1 MNKEPFNYCQTD
13 AYVLHSCTKEI
24 DLDIGKKEESLS
36 NYRATLA
43 HKCCHSFKPN
53 SHFAQFWHPMWVP
66 TTSHNLLNSSTYP
79 GTAWWCLSWRLETWS
94 PVRRS
99 LSPTTTLSRRRPSG
113 IRYHS
118 HHTLRWPDH
127 PDLFQRVF
135 VLHSKSSGNLVC
147 SSERRPRPEW
157 AGDLRVVCQVILVQ
171 TLFHIIS
178 FHMIFIADGIVVM
191 CFYRQVTVTFLMIL
205 KWAL

>member
-1 MNKEPFNYCQTD
+1 MPMC
-13 AYVLHSCTKEI
+13 CTAAPRRSTWTSGRRRSPCPTTVPPW
-24 DLDIGKKEESLS
+24 LTSAATLS
-36 NYRATLA
+36 NPTL
-43 HKCCHSFKPN
+43 
-53 SHFAQFWHPMWVP
+53 
-66 TTSHNLLNSSTYP
+66 
-79 GTAWWCLSWRLETWS
+79 
-94 PVRRS
+94 
-99 LSPTTTLSRRRPSG
+99 TLPSSG
-113 IRYHS
+113 IQCEFPPPLS
-118 HHTLRWPDH
+118 IFWTLQHVQVRPGDVYRGDPRLGRRWGDLCLLQLRSREGARVVSGITPIIYQDDH
-127 PDLFQRVF
+127 PDLFQQVF

-178 FHMIFIADGIVVM
+178 FHMIFIADGIVVV